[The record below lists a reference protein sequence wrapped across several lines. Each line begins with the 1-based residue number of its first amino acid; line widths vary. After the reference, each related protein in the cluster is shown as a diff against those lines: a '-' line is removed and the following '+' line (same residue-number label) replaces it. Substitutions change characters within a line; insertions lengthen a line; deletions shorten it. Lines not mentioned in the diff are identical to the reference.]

1 MKLGYI
7 RVSTRDQN
15 TARQL
20 SALRE
25 ECDELLIERASAT
38 AKKRPVFEAA
48 LARLEPGD
56 TFVILDLDRAFRS
69 TVDAILTAE
78 RLRENSTSLKIINA
92 DIDTASEWGE
102 VIYGL
107 MALLAQFERKMI
119 KRRTKEGLDAARRAG
134 RKLGPKYKLTRE
146 QLAHAKRLID
156 DGQETVA
163 SMARTY
169 GVHRSTLGRRLQ
181 A

>member
-7 RVSTRDQN
+7 RVSTREQN
-15 TARQL
+15 VDRQL
-20 SALRE
+20 QALNDQ
-25 ECDELLIERASAT
+25 CDELMIERTSAAAT
-38 AKKRPVFEAA
+38 KRPVFEAA
-48 LARLEPGD
+48 LERLEPGD

-78 RLRENSTSLKIINA
+78 RLRENNVSLMIVNA
-92 DIDTASEWGE
+92 DIDTSSEWGE
-102 VIYGL
+102 VIYGV
-107 MALLAQFERKMI
+107 MAVLAQFERKMI
-119 KRRTKEGLDAARRAG
+119 RRRTKEGLEAARRAG
-134 RKLGPKYKLTRE
+134 RKLGPKYKLTKE
-146 QLAHAKRLID
+146 QLAHARRLID